1 MTTRCILRVIYTQN
15 IRLLESCQHF
25 VAAPIRSGV
34 HTDYWWLVGS
44 AEAFAPSSS
53 RFMPFLG
60 LWRCVLKTVFSKLK
74 NRGHFEQKQIFHI
87 VCKKYRFGD
96 MNGFRSFRKLCC
108 SFSLFFLHKVRNRD
122 ISWFSVIFIFV
133 VPRSVRTSPRPQNMQ
148 QQKNKEIGS
157 FTLLKEKY

>member
-1 MTTRCILRVIYTQN
+1 MKSL
-15 IRLLESCQHF
+15 LLESCQHF

-34 HTDYWWLVGS
+34 HTDYWLLVGS
-44 AEAFAPSSS
+44 AEAFAPSSP

-60 LWRCVLKTVFSKLK
+60 LSFANDTVKSLH
-74 NRGHFEQKQIFHI
+74 NICMLCIYYAGIDWGHFEQKQIFHI

-108 SFSLFFLHKVRNRD
+108 SFSLYFLHKVRNRD

-157 FTLLKEKY
+157 FTLLKEKN